1 MYHRTLHI
9 LLSCADTLLESS
21 VRHATPNPGFAHT
34 ITAACCPKCAADAA
48 ALPDLAQADIVLL
61 DAAGLALLP
70 ALRRGAKSDTLFI
83 FVGGGAEEPAAE
95 ILPLLDDVWL
105 GPASASLYDYRVARL
120 LDAVRRR
127 RDHELAT
134 LHLDTAMNLTNNLV
148 WFKDVKGAH
157 VKVNEAFCRLVGK
170 SRKQVE
176 GRGHYYIWDLEPEEY
191 AQGEF
196 VCLETDQ
203 IIMKS
208 RAAGVFDEVVKA
220 PQGMRQFK
228 TRKTPLF
235 NASGSIMGTMGI
247 AHDVTDIANMTAELD
262 LVLQSIPYAVMI
274 LDAHKNIVNFND
286 RFRKLFGIGPTDYI
300 IGEPRDIFRQR
311 AVESLGFSRSGRHVT
326 MRSAQDGH
334 EKYIDMY
341 ENDIFDIFSNVIGMI
356 CIYRDVTRQRQIE
369 QRLKQRAD
377 TDNLTGLFNRHYF
390 FKNIPGTLPVGAGLT
405 YIDLDN
411 FKYVNDTFGHSTG
424 DKALILTAHTLR
436 RHLRKAVI
444 ARLGGDEFAAFFA
457 EGCTE
462 AFLRNCAEE
471 LLAAMTEAFDGHEA
485 FAGLSA
491 SIGIALVEQQRLT
504 RDELIRCGDVAMYEA
519 KRLGKRR
526 YCVYSENLE

>member
-1 MYHRTLHI
+1 MYHHTLHI
-9 LLSCADTLLESS
+9 VLRCADTLLESS
-21 VRHATPNPGFAHT
+21 VRHATPHPGFTHA
-34 ITAACCPKCAADAA
+34 ITAPGGPKCAPDAA
-48 ALPDLAQADIVLL
+48 ALSDLAEADIVLL
-61 DAAGLALLP
+61 DATDLALLP
-70 ALRRGAKSDTLFI
+70 DMRRATKSDTLFI
-83 FVGGGAEEPAAE
+83 FVSDGAAEPAAE
-95 ILPLLDDVWL
+95 MLPLLDDVWL
-105 GPASASLYDYRVARL
+105 GPASASLYDFRVARL

-134 LHLDTAMNLTNNLV
+134 LHLDTAMNLTNDIV
-148 WFKDVKGAH
+148 WFKDVKGGH

-170 SRKQVE
+170 SRQQVE

-208 RAAGVFDEVVKA
+208 REAGVFDEVVKA

-235 NASGSIMGTMGI
+235 NADGSIMGTVGI

-262 LVLQSIPYAVMI
+262 LVLQSIPYAVMV
-274 LDAHKNIVNFND
+274 LDADKHIVNFNG

-300 IGEPRDIFRQR
+300 IGEPRNTFRQR
-311 AVESLGFSRSGRHVT
+311 AVERLGFSRSGRHVT

-341 ENDIFDIFSNVIGMI
+341 ENDIFDIFENVIGMI

-377 TDNLTGLFNRHYF
+377 TDDLTGLFSRHYF
-390 FKNIPGTLPVGAGLT
+390 FKNIPDSLPVGVGLA

-411 FKYVNDTFGHSTG
+411 LKYVNNTFGHSTG
-424 DKALILTAHTLR
+424 DKALILTAQILR
-436 RHLRKAVI
+436 RHLRKAVL
-444 ARLGGDEFAAFFA
+444 AYLGGDEFAAFFA
-457 EGCTE
+457 ESCTE

-471 LLAAMTEAFDGHEA
+471 LLAAMAEAFGGHEA

-491 SIGIALVEQQRLT
+491 SIGIALVEQQGLT
-504 RDELIRCGDVAMYEA
+504 RDDLIRRGDVAMYEA